1 MCLTF
6 KNAFSKVFIEEI
18 PGIFMKSLKPSM
30 KENKRYLLVK
40 GHDLRKGIEKAIFDF
55 IGVLGMSK
63 CGLKFI
69 KLGKNSAIISVNRD
83 SLNHIRASLAASS
96 KNFVVERV
104 SGTLKGLK
112 K

>member
-1 MCLTF
+1 
-6 KNAFSKVFIEEI
+6 
-18 PGIFMKSLKPSM
+18 MKPLKPSM

-40 GHDLRKGIEKAIFDF
+40 GKDLKENIEKSILDF

-63 CGLKFI
+63 VGLSFI
-69 KLGKNSAIISVNRD
+69 KTSKDSTIISINRK
-83 SLNHIRASLAASS
+83 SLNHVRASFAAWPEEIRI
-96 KNFVVERV
+96 ERV